1 MGKRTL
7 AETEQD
13 DEKRRQRARFVDA
26 LATSAQQPG
35 ERSRVGTRIA
45 GAVAVLALAAGATLG
60 LGAWRA
66 YQSAEDEKAKQLAAE
81 RVATQKKLTEA
92 PTPSAEQ
99 REKER
104 KEAERKK
111 KEKEAEE
118 QKRKEQEAADRAA
131 AAERAK
137 QPPPAPAPEKTEDP
151 NSPRNSG
158 IELPRSKVLLK
169 NVASKTCADLPG
181 FGAGRPGKFI
191 NEHRCY
197 PTDKDN
203 QLWNIRV
210 HYADRGPGGAPL
222 VDIRNAKDGLC
233 MDVPTR
239 GPQPAGTPL
248 SEAGCL
254 PDVDEDN
261 QLWWLEPAGG
271 GAVKIRNYSSNHQ
284 CLRVGQAPPGG
295 NDRRLI
301 LERCTDGPESRWL
314 LQG

>member
-1 MGKRTL
+1 M

-66 YQSAEDEKAKQLAAE
+66 YQNAEDEKAKQLAAE
-81 RVATQKKLTEA
+81 RVAAQHKLTEA
-92 PTPSAEQ
+92 STPSAEE
-99 REKER
+99 REKKR
-104 KEAERKK
+104 KEVEKK
-111 KEKEAEE
+111 KEAEE
-118 QKRKEQEAADRAA
+118 RKKEEAEERKRQQA
-131 AAERAK
+131 AAEKAAAEVAK
-137 QPPPAPAPEKTEDP
+137 PPPSPPAPAKTEKP

-158 IELPRSKVLLK
+158 IELPRSKVVLK
-169 NVASKTCADLPG
+169 NVASGKCADLPG
-181 FGAGRPGKFI
+181 LGPGKPGTII
-191 NEHRCY
+191 NEHRRCY
-197 PTDKDN
+197 PTDQDN

-222 VDIRNAKDGLC
+222 VDIRGAKDGLC

-248 SEAGCL
+248 SLAYCL
-254 PDVDEDN
+254 PDIDKDN
-261 QLWWLEPAGG
+261 QLWWLEPADDGS
-271 GAVKIRNYSSNHQ
+271 VKIRNYSSNHQ
-284 CLRVGQAPPGG
+284 CLRAGPITQDP
-295 NDRRLI
+295 NNRRLI
-301 LERCTDGPESRWL
+301 LESCTDGPESRWR